1 MFRITIILTLA
12 LLYSPPNRAQE
23 MTAASNSST
32 ETRDA
37 ASIPDAPTPH
47 VEPKGD
53 EATPCPAGAGKPC
66 ALLGGRAYFP
76 DLLKSTQHD
85 RTWFDAM
92 KHPAMLTVSGLL
104 IATTVLDI
112 EGTDRCLRAH
122 ACREVNPIMS
132 KTIDRPRQYATAM
145 GLNALAIYGLGR
157 AKQKGRG
164 NFGVMLF
171 SALSAAH
178 LYFGLDGLSA
188 DAAPAATTVKRSVR
202 HH

>member
-1 MFRITIILTLA
+1 MSRITIILTLA
-12 LLYSPPNRAQE
+12 LLCSQPNRAQE
-23 MTAASNSST
+23 MAATSNSPT
-32 ETRDA
+32 ETPVVD
-37 ASIPDAPTPH
+37 SKPDAPAPH

-53 EATPCPAGAGKPC
+53 EPTPCPAGTGKPC

-104 IATTVLDI
+104 IATTILDV
-112 EGTDRCLRAH
+112 EGTDRCLRMH
-122 ACREVNPIMS
+122 ACKEVNPIMS
-132 KTIDRPRQYATAM
+132 KTVDRPRQYATAM

-178 LYFGLDGLSA
+178 LYFGLSGLSA
-188 DAAPAATTVKRSVR
+188 DVAPAITAVKPSVK

>member
-1 MFRITIILTLA
+1 MVA
-12 LLYSPPNRAQE
+12 LLCCLSSRAQE
-23 MTAASNSST
+23 IVAESGST
-32 ETRDA
+32 ETDA
-37 ASIPDAPTPH
+37 PVPVKPDAPTPH

-53 EATPCPAGAGKPC
+53 EPTPCPAGAGKPC

-92 KHPAMLTVSGLL
+92 KHPSMLTVSGLL

-112 EGTDRCLRAH
+112 EGSNYCLRVH
-122 ACREVNPIMS
+122 ACKEVNPIMP
-132 KTIDRPRQYATAM
+132 KTVDRPRQYVTAM
-145 GLNALAIYGLGR
+145 GINALAIYGLGR

-164 NFGVMLF
+164 NFGIMLF

-188 DAAPAATTVKRSVR
+188 DAPATTTVKPSVR